1 MSSLIN
7 SLCFVNS
14 PWRLNSSP
22 QHRLDFKTQHLN
34 VKFSVKVM
42 NFSDFK
48 HISANTEVGRHV
60 FSILFGHLFDEA
72 SRPPFFPLIQFQVLL
87 VRSHNSAQSS
97 TDKMYDGSLLG
108 PCCPL
113 AQCETLFFQIR
124 ILYYSSARGRIFL
137 FFCQLQAEN
146 IALNIFW
153 WIVFKTV

>member
-87 VRSHNSAQSS
+87 VRNHNSAQSS
-97 TDKMYDGSLLG
+97 TDNSAQSTTGPCWG
-108 PCCPL
+108 PCCSL

-124 ILYYSSARGRIFL
+124 IL
-137 FFCQLQAEN
+137 FFCPRQN
-146 IALNIFW
+146 ILIFFANFRLK
-153 WIVFKTV
+153 ILL